1 MQNGPAAWCPSNS
14 ADQLKLLMLLVAK
27 LRSLHSVTQN
37 ADLMECVEKMVRKRS
52 CSLAGHLKTRRVS
65 IAIYCYAY
73 IGEKQLRKEHAEQC
87 KP

>member
-1 MQNGPAAWCPSNS
+1 M
-14 ADQLKLLMLLVAK
+14 
-27 LRSLHSVTQN
+27 TQN